1 MTSPVPRR
9 RVTAVAAC
17 GWALVLLTL
26 GLTTGTAAAQAAPLS
41 ASFDYSPSAPEVGQT
56 VAFAATTSGGTA
68 APIEHAWDLDGDGE
82 FDDAVGARAQT
93 SFAAGGSYVVRLRAR
108 SPRSRSSRA
117 WPSVPLS

>member
-9 RVTAVAAC
+9 RLTAVAA
-17 GWALVLLTL
+17 
-26 GLTTGTAAAQAAPLS
+26 
-41 ASFDYSPSAPEVGQT
+41 EVGQT

-93 SFAAGGSYVVRLRAR
+93 SFAAEGS
-108 SPRSRSSRA
+108 
-117 WPSVPLS
+117 